1 MIEMEPQMELQRV
14 LNVVNGNL
22 KVYENHPFHCIMKM
36 VLQIESQP
44 NLQVSFV
51 TFKVHAILSFHV
63 SGCLEWKL
71 NGTSKE
77 AMVISK

>member
-1 MIEMEPQMELQRV
+1 MEPQRDLKG
-14 LNVVNGNL
+14 VNGNL
-22 KVYENHPFHCIMKM
+22 KVYENPPFHCIMKM
-36 VLQIESQP
+36 EPQIEPQR
-44 NLQVSFV
+44 NLKVSLV